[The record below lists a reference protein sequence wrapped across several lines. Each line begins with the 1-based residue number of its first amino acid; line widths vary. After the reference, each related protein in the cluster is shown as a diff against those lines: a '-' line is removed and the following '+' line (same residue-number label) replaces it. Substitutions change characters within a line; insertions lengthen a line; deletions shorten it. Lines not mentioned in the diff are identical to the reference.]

1 MRFFEQFWTTV
12 THILNW
18 LTLAPND
25 GSPTA
30 QRPSQGDLN
39 PSSISSAKG
48 PVFMPPSAH
57 PGSAF
62 TCDYSRMSGW
72 QACTTS
78 DNRGCWLKNANGK
91 QYDINTDY
99 ENDGPSGITRPY
111 TLVLTD
117 TAVNADGIIFPEAK
131 VFNNSFPGPWLQAC
145 WGDTL
150 KITVINKL
158 KYNGT
163 SVHWH
168 GIRQFLSN
176 PADGVNG
183 VTQCAI
189 PPGGSFTYVFNA
201 TQYGST
207 WYHSHYSS
215 QYADGVQGP
224 MVSRNLPYDA
234 KLPRNRYECYLRQ
247 SMDLPPR
254 PLMKQ
259 RIRQ

>member
-1 MRFFEQFWTTV
+1 MRFVEEFWTTV
-12 THILNW
+12 TYVLSW
-18 LTLAPND
+18 LTFAPSN
-25 GSPTA
+25 GPQAA
-30 QRPSQGDLN
+30 QRPRQGDLN
-39 PSSISSAKG
+39 FDTVDDIHKISLANG
-48 PVFMPPSAH
+48 PKFTPPSAH
-57 PGSAF
+57 PGSDF
-62 TCDYSRMSGW
+62 TCDYSRMTGW
-72 QACTTS
+72 QACTS
-78 DNRGCWLKNANGK
+78 SGNRACWLTNGNGK
-91 QYDINTDY
+91 QYNISTDY
-99 ENDGPSGITRPY
+99 ESDGPVGINRQY

-117 TAVNADGIIFPEAK
+117 TAINADGIVFPAAK

-150 KITVINKL
+150 SITVINKL

-168 GIRQFLSN
+168 GIRQLLSN

-189 PPGGSFTYVFNA
+189 PPGGSYMYVFNA

-224 MVSRNLPYDA
+224 IVCICAFLVAIEASCQGVILIPG
-234 KLPRNRYECYLRQ
+234 
-247 SMDLPPR
+247 
-254 PLMKQ
+254 
-259 RIRQ
+259 